1 MRGSFSAIRVWGF
14 GFLGDLVGLERE
26 KNSDGGRL
34 NIYPGGGYNY
44 GHQS

>member
-1 MRGSFSAIRVWGF
+1 MRGSFSASGVWGF
-14 GFLGDLVGLERE
+14 GFLGDLVGLEGE

-34 NIYPGGGYNY
+34 NIYLGRGHNY